1 MGTSASTASA
11 QIWLIAAASS
21 ATSSPDAFH
30 RSSTHVH
37 PASSSSA
44 FASCSTT
51 STLSIGEYALA
62 PAFALCDTTSTV
74 PLSIGEYALAPAKLD
89 TCSGFQSDTG
99 VSCYARG
106 G

>member
-21 ATSSPDAFH
+21 ATTSPDAFH
-30 RSSTHVH
+30 RSSTHVY
-37 PASSSSA
+37 P
-44 FASCSTT
+44 T
-51 STLSIGEYALA
+51 STS
-62 PAFALCDTTSTV
+62 PAFALCGTTSTV
-74 PLSIGEYALAPAKLD
+74 PLSIGEYAPAPAPAKLD